1 MTLGVASFGV
11 TIDKFTE
18 RLKRATD
25 GIMQIVLAHKYPQTL
40 HTPLSAGL
48 NLHRQPHATMSND
61 IIHLSLTAL
70 AGVLPI
76 MHLWLYMAVL
86 TFDKFQ
92 PGKPFRHSTLVHQIP
107 FRSYQHL

>member
-48 NLHRQPHATMSND
+48 NLHR
-61 IIHLSLTAL
+61 
-70 AGVLPI
+70 
-76 MHLWLYMAVL
+76 
-86 TFDKFQ
+86 
-92 PGKPFRHSTLVHQIP
+92 
-107 FRSYQHL
+107 